1 MVERFFLTGYQTLQD
16 VLPIILIILFFQ
28 VVILRRYPT
37 HLKRIL
43 MGSVY
48 MLLGLTAFRLGLDS
62 TLVPLGR
69 AMAEQLL
76 LSGTTPLAE
85 KTWYQHG
92 WLVLFAGLI
101 GLAATLI
108 EPTLIAVGSRVQ
120 ELTAGELRGLHLRWI
135 VAIGVALG
143 MMLGS
148 LRILLGIPILSLGIP
163 LILLTGVLA
172 FFAPKNIVPLA
183 LDTGPMATSV
193 VTVPL
198 VAAFGITM
206 ATVLPGRNPVLDG
219 FGVIFFSLVMP
230 VLSLLIFALVR
241 QLKQQQQTSNIK
253 EG

>member
-1 MVERFFLTGYQTLQD
+1 
-16 VLPIILIILFFQ
+16 
-28 VVILRRYPT
+28 
-37 HLKRIL
+37 RIL
-43 MGSVY
+43 VGSIY

-206 ATVLPGRNPVLDG
+206 ATVLPGRNPALDRK
-219 FGVIFFSLVMP
+219 STRLN
-230 VLSLLIFALVR
+230 S
-241 QLKQQQQTSNIK
+241 S
-253 EG
+253 